1 MARQTAPVTTPA
13 APRRPPGRRPVDLV
27 AVLFAYVLPLALVTA
42 GLIVTGLGVL
52 AVALLAVEACVLLA
66 VVLMRRRPPQA
77 PGLGEPTRRPW
88 LVPLVMVAIVGGVV
102 AVAVIAAAA
111 G

>member
-13 APRRPPGRRPVDLV
+13 TPRRPPGRRPVDLV

-42 GLIVTGLGVL
+42 GLVVTGLGLL
-52 AVALLAVEACVLLA
+52 AVALLTVEACVLLA
-66 VVLMRRRPPQA
+66 VVLLRRRPPPA
-77 PGLGEPTRRPW
+77 PGIGAPTRRPW

-102 AVAVIAAAA
+102 AVAVLAAAA

>member
-13 APRRPPGRRPVDLV
+13 APRGTPRRRPVDLV
-27 AVLFAYVLPLALVTA
+27 AVLFAYVLPLALVTV

-66 VVLMRRRPPQA
+66 VVLMRRRPPRA
-77 PGLGEPTRRPW
+77 PGIGVPTRRPW

-102 AVAVIAAAA
+102 AVAVIAA
-111 G
+111 GTG

>member
-13 APRRPPGRRPVDLV
+13 APRRTPGRRPLDLV

-42 GLIVTGLGVL
+42 GLVVTGLGVL
-52 AVALLAVEACVLLA
+52 AVALLAAEGCVLLA
-66 VVLMRRRPPQA
+66 VVLMRRRPPRP
-77 PGLGEPTRRPW
+77 PGMGAPTRRPW
-88 LVPLVMVAIVGGVV
+88 LVPLVMVAIVGGVI

-111 G
+111 S

>member
-13 APRRPPGRRPVDLV
+13 APRSTPGRRPVDLI
-27 AVLFAYVLPLALVTA
+27 AVLFAYVLPLALVTV

-66 VVLMRRRPPQA
+66 VVLMRRRPPRA
-77 PGLGEPTRRPW
+77 PGIGAPTRRPW

-102 AVAVIAAAA
+102 AIAVIAA
-111 G
+111 GTG

>member
-13 APRRPPGRRPVDLV
+13 APRRPPGRRRVDLV
-27 AVLFAYVLPLALVTA
+27 AVLFAYVLPLALVTV

-52 AVALLAVEACVLLA
+52 AVALLAVEAGVLLA
-66 VVLMRRRPPQA
+66 VVLVRRRPPRA
-77 PGLGEPTRRPW
+77 PGIGAPTRRPW

-102 AVAVIAAAA
+102 AVAVIAA
-111 G
+111 GTG